1 MFRNSHQAQAFLR
14 RPLQGGTYISKEAK
28 KALHDAKHPLNPRY
42 FTYLEW
48 GRQLINLAIGAFLM
62 LPFIEDGL
70 NEAKKK
76 KANKLSQQ
84 NLKKISLNDVVGID
98 DYKFEVEQVVDF
110 FKNSTKYKQI
120 GADVTKGV
128 LLYGKPG
135 VGKTMLA
142 KALASESSFNFMY
155 TSGSEFADKYFGGTS
170 KKVHEIFTE
179 AEKKKPCVIFIDEID
194 SIGSKRSDDSTLQV
208 GSNDG
213 LNQLLHEMDGFKK
226 HENIIVIGA
235 TNRFD
240 SLDPALLRPGRFD
253 TLIEIPSLNS
263 QGRMKL
269 FDLYLKKVNM
279 DLMSIDKKKLADKTQ
294 GFTGADIKNVFN
306 LAAINAGYTNKA
318 KVEDFD
324 LDQAVDRILNGN
336 KIDHSESS
344 ADETARQAYAE
355 AAMAVVAKE
364 IGEFDRINNL
374 SLNKNIIK
382 SGNLG
387 LKGKDSNQIFS
398 KDALWNNMQL
408 FVSCRAAEELIYGN
422 SQLSFNCTDRM
433 KKARNLAKIY
443 VNGMSNE
450 GGDDLPLLIPDK
462 EKSTQMLSQQE
473 QQISSTI
480 NACVANVKAILAKK
494 MENLKQLGNELIQKK
509 VLSKEIAEMYLK

>member
-1 MFRNSHQAQAFLR
+1 MFRNSHQAKAFLR
-14 RPLQGGTYISKEAK
+14 RPLQGGTYISSEVKEALK
-28 KALHDAKHPLNPRY
+28 SAGHPLSPR
-42 FTYLEW
+42 FLSPINM
-48 GRQLINLAIGAFLM
+48 GKQLINLAVAAIIM

-70 NEAKKK
+70 RESKKK

-84 NLKKISLNDVVGID
+84 ALKKVSLNDVVGID

-194 SIGSKRSDDSTLQV
+194 SIGSKRSDGSSLQV

-226 HENIIVIGA
+226 HEDIIVIGA

-269 FDLYLKKVNM
+269 FDLYFRKVNI
-279 DLMSIDKKKLADKTQ
+279 DLLSIDKNKLADKTQ

-318 KVEDFD
+318 QIEDQD
-324 LDQAVDRILNGN
+324 IDQAVDRILNGN
-336 KIDHSESS
+336 KVDHSEFSEE
-344 ADETARQAYAE
+344 ETARQAYAE

-374 SLNKNIIK
+374 SLYKNIVK
-382 SGNLG
+382 SGNFG
-387 LKGKDSNQIFS
+387 LKGRDNSQIFN
-398 KDALWNNMQL
+398 KAALWNNIQL

-422 SQLSFNCTDRM
+422 SQLSFNCSDRM

-443 VNGMSNE
+443 VDGLKNE
-450 GGDDLPLLIPDK
+450 KDDSLPFLIPDK
-462 EKSTQMLSQQE
+462 SKSTQMLNQQE

-480 NACVANVKAILAKK
+480 NACVANVKAILARK
-494 MENLKQLGNELIQKK
+494 MKNLKQLGNELIQKK
-509 VLSKEIAEMYLK
+509 VLSKEVAEMYLK